1 MRTLRLLSQHFAT
14 FLHQTLKVSVM
25 ARFMRCSNPPKLLHQ
40 NYTQNYTKLHPTT
53 FSPNFFFQVQ
63 NFFQRVSEFQG
74 SLKSAL
80 RVWTDVNQ
88 NHDSQ
93 KIHVY
98 PSENNMRVKELIQM
112 LNPMQEKFCVE
123 YIQSGNGKASY
134 KAAFG
139 VTNDG
144 TARVNASKLLKN
156 PEVQARLAE
165 LQAEMASAKI
175 CAAKEIQERLSSIAR
190 RELTETLY
198 LPNGAKVEKPASI
211 RDSVRALELLA
222 KINGMF
228 VQRQEVELN
237 GAVPVV
243 IRDDL

>member
-1 MRTLRLLSQHFAT
+1 MITLRLLSQHFAT

-156 PEVQARLAE
+156 PEIQSRLKE

-175 CAAKEIQERLSSIAR
+175 CAAAEIEERLSSIAR
-190 RELTETLY
+190 RELYETIT
-198 LPNGAKVEKPASI
+198 LPTGQQVQKQTSI
-211 RDSVRALELLA
+211 RDSVKALELLA
-222 KINGMF
+222 KISGLF
-228 VQRQEVELN
+228 VTKKEIDLK
-237 GAVPVV
+237 GLTPVV
-243 IRDDL
+243 IVDDI